1 MCSSDLIYNTY
12 GPTESTVAISS
23 VLVDREL
30 IEKYNPLPIGIAKPG
45 TEIEVVN
52 ENGISL
58 KEEEKG
64 EIIIY
69 GDTVSKGY
77 FLNEELNKKFFF
89 EKEING
95 KKVRAY
101 RTGDKGY
108 FKDKMLFYNGRID
121 LQVKLHGYRIE
132 IEDVENNLMKVAGIK
147 KVAVVPKVKNDKVDS
162 LTAFVIYEEEVVDRF
177 ATVQKIKKEMKEF
190 VPEYMVPK
198 KIVFLDEIPMT
209 VNGKANRR
217 KLLELI

>member
-1 MCSSDLIYNTY
+1 M
-12 GPTESTVAISS
+12 
-23 VLVDREL
+23 VDRKL
-30 IEKYNPLPIGIAKPG
+30 VEKYNPLPIGIAKPG
-45 TEIEVVN
+45 TKVEVVN
-52 ENGISL
+52 ENGML
-58 KEEEKG
+58 LAEEEKG

-69 GDTVSKGY
+69 DDTVSKDY

-89 EKEING
+89 EKEIDC

-108 FKDKMLFYNGRID
+108 IKDKMLFYNGRID

-132 IEDVENNLMKVAGIK
+132 IEDVENNLMKVDGIK
-147 KVAVVPKVKNDKVDS
+147 KVAVVPKVKNDKVNS

-177 ATVQKIKKEMKEF
+177 ATIQKIKKEMKEF

>member
-1 MCSSDLIYNTY
+1 M
-12 GPTESTVAISS
+12 
-23 VLVDREL
+23 
-30 IEKYNPLPIGIAKPG
+30 
-45 TEIEVVN
+45 
-52 ENGISL
+52 
-58 KEEEKG
+58 
-64 EIIIY
+64 
-69 GDTVSKGY
+69 
-77 FLNEELNKKFFF
+77 NKKFFF

>member
-1 MCSSDLIYNTY
+1 
-12 GPTESTVAISS
+12 
-23 VLVDREL
+23 
-30 IEKYNPLPIGIAKPG
+30 
-45 TEIEVVN
+45 
-52 ENGISL
+52 
-58 KEEEKG
+58 
-64 EIIIY
+64 
-69 GDTVSKGY
+69 
-77 FLNEELNKKFFF
+77 
-89 EKEING
+89 
-95 KKVRAY
+95 
-101 RTGDKGY
+101 
-108 FKDKMLFYNGRID
+108 MLFYNGRID